1 MVEGGREQRTV
12 VTTAGNGRSRR
23 AALSQTDIPT
33 FPLTE
38 TLRVPRAL
46 SDHLGKNPSPPLQ
59 VAAAM
64 GMQPTTGKFRALTGA
79 SIAYGLTEGGSNAE
93 SIKLTDL
100 GRRAVAPTV
109 EGDDIVAMRQAILTP
124 RVTREF
130 LERYNGSKWP
140 KDDIGQNVLQSMG
153 VPPERTDEA
162 LNAILTDARALD
174 LLLDINGDTYVTL
187 TPPAAGAAHEPGA
200 LTAPSLATARD
211 GGTTENGGPFAELAA
226 PPPVIPPVVTQVQPP
241 NNRVF
246 ITHGKNTAIV
256 RQIKE
261 LLTFGGFHPVVAAE
275 NQTAAKPV
283 PEKVMDDMRS
293 CAAGIV
299 HVGSEQKM
307 IDADGNEQQMLNPNV
322 LIEIGA
328 AMALYGN
335 KFILL
340 VEKGTTLP
348 SNLQGLYEV
357 RYQGAGL
364 DYEAT
369 MSLLKAFSD
378 FRSEAVDSGEAA

>member
-1 MVEGGREQRTV
+1 MD
-12 VTTAGNGRSRR
+12 TTAGNGNPRVR
-23 AALSQTDIPT
+23 LSQTDVPAY
-33 FPLTE
+33 PLQE
-38 TLRVPRAL
+38 ALRVARAL
-46 SDHLGKNPSPPLQ
+46 ADDLGKVPSPPLQ

-64 GMQPTTGKFRALTGA
+64 GMKPTTGKFRTLAWA
-79 SIAYGLTEGGSNAE
+79 SIAYGLTEGGSNADT
-93 SIKLTDL
+93 IRLTEL
-100 GRRAVAPTV
+100 GRRAVAPLV
-109 EGDDIVAMRQAILTP
+109 EGDDAAALRHAFLTP
-124 RVTREF
+124 RVNKEF
-130 LERYNGSKWP
+130 MERYNSSKWP
-140 KDDIGQNVLQSMG
+140 KDDIGQNVLESLG
-153 VPPERTDEA
+153 VPGERTAGVLESIRADAAA
-162 LNAILTDARALD
+162 LG
-174 LLLDINGDTYVTL
+174 LLLDINGVAFVDLSSPSLAIVRDPGHDAPEEEPTVDKHQATQAAG
-187 TPPAAGAAHEPGA
+187 TPPASILPPP
-200 LTAPSLATARD
+200 TLAM
-211 GGTTENGGPFAELAA
+211 AA
-226 PPPVIPPVVTQVQPP
+226 PPP

-256 RQIKE
+256 KQIKE
-261 LLTFGGFHPVVAAE
+261 LLTFGGFDPVVAAE

-299 HVGSEQKM
+299 HVGSEKKM

-357 RYQGAGL
+357 RYEGVGL

-378 FRSEAVDSGEAA
+378 FRSEAAERPGEAA